1 MDDIR
6 LGVSTRFVLLGGL
19 LAFLV
24 LALVPNCGLF
34 AIYVTTLT
42 PIAGATVTGIEL
54 IVRQRLAAGV
64 SLIASVLLIAAGVM
78 WGIR

>member
-6 LGVSTRFVLLGGL
+6 LGVSTRFVLLCGL